1 MKNLLTFILIALSLS
16 LSAQCVGDCQ
26 NGEGTKT
33 YSNGNKYQGAFKNG
47 KRHGQGKFKWPSGA
61 MYDGAW
67 VDGKRE
73 GKGQEILADGTIYV
87 GEFKNDQKDGQ
98 GTLYNNKTEKKVVHQ
113 GTWVA
118 GKFQE
123 STNQQASNI
132 NHKPNPPAP
141 NPTPTPKPKS
151 TTPKIINL
159 GLGLGSFYGLNS
171 YSFSGASSSSIPP
184 ISISVDFPSKK
195 TAGLTLGGYLGYTS
209 NKLTVTD
216 NFFGSYGWRSSY
228 FIIGARG
235 TYSYN
240 LFNSEKTIPYGTV
253 MLGYNVAR
261 SSYFGDDVFNDS
273 YSAAA
278 GGFTYSGAI
287 GIRHMFNNK
296 TGAFAEL
303 GYGIAY
309 FTAGLSL
316 KM

>member
-1 MKNLLTFILIALSLS
+1 MKNLLTFFLITLSLS

-33 YSNGNKYQGAFKNG
+33 YSNGNKYQGTFKNG

-61 MYDGAW
+61 MYDGQW

-98 GTLYNNKTEKKVVHQ
+98 GTLYNNKTEKKVIQQ
-113 GTWVA
+113 GNWVA
-118 GKFQE
+118 GKFQDKSGNQNNIVNQPTP
-123 STNQQASNI
+123 ST
-132 NHKPNPPAP
+132 
-141 NPTPTPKPKS
+141 PTPTPKPKS
-151 TTPKIINL
+151 TSPKIINL
-159 GLGLGSFYGLNS
+159 GLGLGSFYGLNT
-171 YSFSGASSSSIPP
+171 YTFSGATSSSTPP
-184 ISISVDFPSKK
+184 ISLSVDFPSKK
-195 TAGLTLGGYLGYTS
+195 TNGLTLGGYLGYTS

-216 NFFGSYGWRSSY
+216 NFFGSYGWKSSY

-240 LFNSEKTIPYGTV
+240 LFNSDKTVPYGSI
-253 MLGYNVAR
+253 MLGYNVAK
-261 SSYFGDDVFNDS
+261 SSYFGDDAFNNS
-273 YSAAA
+273 YSAAS

-309 FTAGLSL
+309 FTVGLSL

>member
-1 MKNLLTFILIALSLS
+1 MKNLITFILITVSIS

-33 YSNGNKYQGAFKNG
+33 YSNGNKYQGTFKNG

-61 MYDGAW
+61 MYDGLW

-87 GEFKNDQKDGQ
+87 GEFKNDQKEGQ
-98 GTLYNNKTEKKVVHQ
+98 GTLYNNKTEKKIIQQ

-118 GKFQE
+118 GKFQDK
-123 STNQQASNI
+123 SVNQNNI
-132 NHKPNPPAP
+132 VIQ
-141 NPTPTPKPKS
+141 PTPTTPATTAKPKS
-151 TTPKIINL
+151 TTQKIINL
-159 GLGLGSFYGLNS
+159 GLGLGSFYGLNT
-171 YSFSGASSSSIPP
+171 YTFSGATSSSIPP
-184 ISISVDFPSKK
+184 ISISIDFPSKK
-195 TAGLTLGGYLGYTS
+195 TTGLTLGGYLGYTS

-216 NFFGSYGWRSSY
+216 NFFGSYGWKSSY

-240 LFNSEKTIPYGTV
+240 LFNSDKTVPYGSV
-253 MLGYNVAR
+253 MLGYNVAK
-261 SSYFGDDVFNDS
+261 SSYFGDDAFNSS

-287 GIRHMFNNK
+287 GIRHMFNSK

-309 FTAGLSL
+309 LTVGLSL

>member
-16 LSAQCVGDCQ
+16 LSAQCVGDCN

-98 GTLYNNKTEKKVVHQ
+98 GTLYNNKTEKKVIQ
-113 GTWVA
+113 KGIWIA

-123 STNQQASNI
+123 TSNPNNSNNTTTPGTGPSI
-132 NHKPNPPAP
+132 PKPNP
-141 NPTPTPKPKS
+141 KS
-151 TTPKIINL
+151 TSPKIINL

-195 TAGLTLGGYLGYTS
+195 TAGLTYGGYLGYTGY
-209 NKLTVTD
+209 KVTFKND
-216 NFFGSYGWRSSY
+216 FFGDYGWRNSY
-228 FIIGARG
+228 FIIGARS

-240 LFNSEKTIPYGTV
+240 LFNSEKTVPYGSV
-253 MLGYNVAR
+253 MLGYTVAR
-261 SSYFGDDVFNDS
+261 SSFYGDDTFRDT
-273 YSAAA
+273 AGEAA
-278 GGFTYSGAI
+278 GSFEWAGSI